1 MPAAPPDLTFTDRSK
16 LAHTSGV
23 DLAIPAALNAALLVG
38 SVAVACGCLWLASHA
53 TRWPGQR
60 LGGWPLAIAAAIVF
74 SYVAN
79 TIFSLMHEAVHGS
92 LNPSRRL
99 NEIGGR
105 IASAFFPTAFAL
117 QRVFHEAHHRNNR
130 SDLERF
136 DYYAPHENRLLK
148 TAQWYSI
155 LTGLYWL
162 APPTFALV
170 YMLIGP
176 FVDWNRLFSPGSRFA
191 RQTSAAP
198 FLDSLCRVSPRQAQI
213 DAAFSLAVQAALMWA
228 LDLSLAGWLLC
239 YAFFGVSWSSLQYA
253 DHAFSTLD
261 REEGAWNL
269 RFNPVARLMFLN
281 YNLHLNHHRSPGTP
295 WIHLP
300 RLTRPDDPAISFWGN
315 YLRMWRGPRPLPA
328 EAPSA
333 EGARA

>member
-1 MPAAPPDLTFTDRSK
+1 MTAIPPVATYCGTQNDVRTGEADY
-16 LAHTSGV
+16 
-23 DLAIPAALNAALLVG
+23 AIPAMLNAALLVA
-38 SVAVACGCLWLASHA
+38 SVVVACGCLWLASHA
-53 TRWPGQR
+53 TRWPGQW
-60 LGGWPLAIAAAIVF
+60 LGGWPLAVAAAIVF
-74 SYVAN
+74 SYVNN

-92 LNPSRRL
+92 FNPNRRL

-130 SDLERF
+130 SELERF
-136 DYYAPHENRLLK
+136 DYYAPHENRILK
-148 TAQWYSI
+148 TVQWYCI

-162 APPTFALV
+162 APPVFALV

-176 FVDWNRLFSPGSRFA
+176 AVDWNRLFSRGNRFA
-191 RQTSAAP
+191 RQTSAEP
-198 FLDSLCRVSPRQAQI
+198 FLDSLRRVSPRQAQI
-213 DAAFSLAVQAALMWA
+213 DAAFSLTVQAGLVWL

-253 DHAFSTLD
+253 DHAFSSLD
-261 REEGAWNL
+261 REDGAWNL

-315 YLRMWRGPRPLPA
+315 YLRMWSGPRPLPA
-328 EAPSA
+328 EAASA
-333 EGARA
+333 EDVRA